1 MAPPQAATVAAG
13 PVPAESV
20 PVGTVPAGSVPAST
34 VDLLS
39 ALRDLFTCTRKMRSW
54 ISDAGPMT
62 VLAVVAEHGETRVSA
77 LAAALMMDVSTV
89 SRALTGL
96 CRDGLVQWRPDEKDL
111 RSHLVSAT
119 PAGLERLATR
129 RAEVIDQLA
138 DRLQDWPESDVVTLR
153 LLLHRFVSR
162 VLCERPAAAPGAIP
176 SEPPL
181 NASPTTSTTST
192 SSIKESA

>member
-1 MAPPQAATVAAG
+1 MAPAL
-13 PVPAESV
+13 S
-20 PVGTVPAGSVPAST
+20 AST

-54 ISDAGPMT
+54 ISDAGSMT
-62 VLAVVAEHGETRVSA
+62 VLGVVAEHGETRVST

-129 RAEVIDQLA
+129 RAQVIDQLA
-138 DRLQDWPESDVVTLR
+138 DRLQDWPESDVVALGH
-153 LLLHRFVSR
+153 LLHRFVSD
-162 VLCERPAAAPGAIP
+162 VLCERPVAAPDALS
-176 SEPPL
+176 SEPSPH
-181 NASPTTSTTST
+181 ASSTTST
-192 SSIKESA
+192 SSMTATSSITSLSSIKESA

>member
-20 PVGTVPAGSVPAST
+20 PVGTVPAGSIPAST

-119 PAGLERLATR
+119 PAGLERLAIR
-129 RAEVIDQLA
+129 RAQVTGQLA
-138 DRLQDWPESDVVTLR
+138 DRLQDWPESHVVALGHLLR
-153 LLLHRFVSR
+153 RFVSDA
-162 VLCERPAAAPGAIP
+162 LDERPAAAPEAIP
-176 SEPPL
+176 SEL
-181 NASPTTSTTST
+181 SSNASSLTST
-192 SSIKESA
+192 SSMKESA